1 MKFKWILIG
10 SILLISNAIYAGGD
24 ITTSEMKSYRCGN
37 KLIQKGMY
45 QDEVTQACGNK
56 RPATKKK
63 WRRSYTNGFTT
74 WYRNFEAWVYQT
86 YGQFD
91 VWIVF
96 DGAREVV
103 EIVQTNQR

>member
-1 MKFKWILIG
+1 MFKGILIVA
-10 SILLISNAIYAGGD
+10 ISAIAYPIYADSD
-24 ITTSEMKSYRCGN
+24 ITTSEMNSYRCGN

-45 QDEVTQACGNK
+45 QNEVTQACGNK

-63 WRRSYTNGFTT
+63 WRRNYSNGFTT

-91 VWIVF
+91 VWVVF
-96 DGAREVV
+96 NGAGEVV